1 MTIRALLAA
10 HRPEHADRRS
20 MAARRSSWSSAS
32 RSAGA
37 GAHAANRASRP
48 RGIVRLLAAL
58 GLTAAVLA
66 GCSLDRL
73 ATRTVTDLVSGAGGD
88 DVFASEQDP
97 RLVGDALPFAL
108 KLYELL
114 LSRAPDD
121 PGLQLATGRSFVA
134 YANAFV
140 QRPAE
145 QMPVTEIDLR
155 ISELQRAKLHYL
167 RGRDYLL
174 AGLELR
180 HPGFAALFAYPDGM
194 DQALAMVDAASID
207 YLYWTA
213 AACLGAL
220 STDPFDMQLLV
231 TAPYA
236 AKMLHMVIDWDERYQ
251 GGAAHDILIR
261 YYAGTAAALGGG
273 MERATEHFERAVAA
287 SGDKRTGPYLAMAGV
302 AIGQQ
307 DPELFRSL
315 LGDAL
320 AIELDVAQYRLQNT
334 LDQQYAAWLLDHME
348 DLFVEL

>member
-1 MTIRALLAA
+1 MTAPAALASHA
-10 HRPEHADRRS
+10 HAMTRRPGR
-20 MAARRSSWSSAS
+20 
-32 RSAGA
+32 RSAG
-37 GAHAANRASRP
+37 
-48 RGIVRLLAAL
+48 RLLCVL
-58 GLTAAVLA
+58 GCIAAVLA

-73 ATRTVTDLVSGAGGD
+73 ATRTVTDLVSATGDD

-114 LSRAPDD
+114 LTRARDD
-121 PGLQLATGRSFVA
+121 PGLHLATGRSFVA

-145 QMPVTEIDLR
+145 QMAVTEIDHR

-174 AGLELR
+174 AGLDLR
-180 HPGFAALFAYPDGM
+180 HPGFGALFASPDTM
-194 DQALAMVDAASID
+194 DQALAMMDASSID
-207 YLYWTA
+207 FLYWTA

-220 STDPFDMQLLV
+220 STDPFDMELLV

-236 AKMLHMVIDWDERYQ
+236 AKMLHMVTDWDEGYQ

-261 YYAGTAAALGGG
+261 YYAGTATALGGG
-273 MERATEHFERAVAA
+273 MELAEEHFARAVAA

-302 AIGQQ
+302 AINQQ
-307 DPELFRSL
+307 DAEAFRSL
-315 LGDAL
+315 LDDVL

-334 LDQQYAAWLLDHME
+334 LDQQYAVWLLEHME

>member
-1 MTIRALLAA
+1 MTVRALLAA
-10 HRPEHADRRS
+10 HRPEHADRPS
-20 MAARRSSWSSAS
+20 MAAHRSSWSSAS
-32 RSAGA
+32 RGAGA
-37 GAHAANRASRP
+37 GAPANRVSR
-48 RGIVRLLAAL
+48 RRCIVRLLAAL

-73 ATRTVTDLVSGAGGD
+73 ATRTVTDLVSGEGGD

-194 DQALAMVDAASID
+194 DQALAMVGAASID

-236 AKMLHMVIDWDERYQ
+236 AKMLHMVTDWDERYQ

>member
-1 MTIRALLAA
+1 MTASTAVTGHARAVTRRCPASLQGGRRPFRRRMAQLL
-10 HRPEHADRRS
+10 
-20 MAARRSSWSSAS
+20 
-32 RSAGA
+32 G
-37 GAHAANRASRP
+37 
-48 RGIVRLLAAL
+48 VL
-58 GLTAAVLA
+58 GCITVVLA

-73 ATRTVTDLVSGAGGD
+73 ATRTVTDLVSATGDD

-114 LSRAPDD
+114 LTRAPDD
-121 PGLQLATGRSFVA
+121 AGLHLATGRSFVA

-145 QMPVTEIDLR
+145 QMEVTRIDRR

-180 HPGFAALFAYPDGM
+180 HPGFGDLFASPDTMGR
-194 DQALAMVDAASID
+194 ALAMVDASSID
-207 YLYWTA
+207 FIYWTA

-220 STDPFDMQLLV
+220 STDPFDMELLI

-236 AKMLHMVIDWDERYQ
+236 AEMLDRVIDWDERYQ

-261 YYAGTAAALGGG
+261 YYASTATLLGGS
-273 MERATEHFERAVAA
+273 MERARDHFARAVAA
-287 SGDKRTGPYLAMAGV
+287 SGDKRAGPYLAMAGV
-302 AIGQQ
+302 AISEQ
-307 DPELFRSL
+307 DPDEFRSL
-315 LGDAL
+315 LHHAL
-320 AIELDVAQYRLQNT
+320 AMELDVAQYRLQNT
-334 LDQQYAAWLLDHME
+334 LDQQYAAWLLEHME

>member
-1 MTIRALLAA
+1 MTAFTAVAA
-10 HRPEHADRRS
+10 HARAVIRRPVRR
-20 MAARRSSWSSAS
+20 
-32 RSAGA
+32 
-37 GAHAANRASRP
+37 RA
-48 RGIVRLLAAL
+48 ILLPGML
-58 GLTAAVLA
+58 GCIAVVLA

-73 ATRTVTDLVSGAGGD
+73 ATRTVTDLVSATGDD

-114 LSRAPDD
+114 LNRAPDD
-121 PGLQLATGRSFVA
+121 PGLHLATGRSFVA

-145 QMPVTEIDLR
+145 QMPVTEIDRR

-174 AGLELR
+174 TGIDLH
-180 HPGFAALFAYPDGM
+180 HPGFGALFTSPDTM
-194 DQALAMVDAASID
+194 ERALQMVDASSID
-207 YLYWTA
+207 FMYWTA

-220 STDPFDMQLLV
+220 STDPFDMELLV

-236 AKMLHMVIDWDERYQ
+236 AKMLHMVIDWDDRYQ

-261 YYAGTAAALGGG
+261 YYAGAATALGGS
-273 MERATEHFERAVAA
+273 MERAQEHFTRAVAA
-287 SGDKRTGPYLAMAGV
+287 SGNKRTGPYLAMAGV
-302 AIGQQ
+302 AISQQ
-307 DPELFRSL
+307 DPDTFRSL
-315 LGDAL
+315 LTEAL
-320 AIELDVAQYRLQNT
+320 AVELDVAQYRLQNT
-334 LDQQYAAWLLDHME
+334 LDQQYAAWLLEHME

>member
-1 MTIRALLAA
+1 MTAPAALASHA
-10 HRPEHADRRS
+10 HTKTRRPGR
-20 MAARRSSWSSAS
+20 
-32 RSAGA
+32 RSAG
-37 GAHAANRASRP
+37 
-48 RGIVRLLAAL
+48 RLLCVL
-58 GLTAAVLA
+58 GCIAAVLA

-73 ATRTVTDLVSGAGGD
+73 ATRTVTDLVSATGDD

-108 KLYELL
+108 KLYEILL
-114 LSRAPDD
+114 TRARDD
-121 PGLQLATGRSFVA
+121 PGLHLATGRSFVA

-145 QMPVTEIDLR
+145 QMAVTEIDQR

-174 AGLELR
+174 AGLDLR
-180 HPGFAALFAYPDGM
+180 HPGFGALFASPDTM
-194 DQALAMVDAASID
+194 DRALAMVDASSID
-207 YLYWTA
+207 FMYWTA

-220 STDPFDMQLLV
+220 STDPFDMELLI

-236 AKMLHMVIDWDERYQ
+236 AQMLHTVIGWDEGYQ

-261 YYAGTAAALGGG
+261 YYAGTATALGGG
-273 MERATEHFERAVAA
+273 MELAAEHFARAVAA

-302 AIGQQ
+302 AINQQ
-307 DPELFRSL
+307 DAEAFRSL
-315 LGDAL
+315 LDDAL

-334 LDQQYAAWLLDHME
+334 LDQQYAVWLLEHME

>member
-1 MTIRALLAA
+1 MTVLSALAS
-10 HRPEHADRRS
+10 HARTIFRRTG
-20 MAARRSSWSSAS
+20 RR
-32 RSAGA
+32 G
-37 GAHAANRASRP
+37 G
-48 RGIVRLLAAL
+48 VRLLCAL
-58 GLTAAVLA
+58 GCVAAVLA

-73 ATRTVTDLVSGAGGD
+73 ATRTVTDLVSAQGDD
-88 DVFASEQDP
+88 DVFASESDP

-121 PGLQLATGRSFVA
+121 PGLNLATGRSFVA

-145 QMPVTEIDLR
+145 QMPVTEIDHR

-174 AGLELR
+174 AGLDLR
-180 HPGFAALFAYPDGM
+180 HPGFGALFASPVTM
-194 DQALAMVDAASID
+194 AEALKMVDAASID
-207 YLYWTA
+207 YLYWIA

-220 STDPFDMQLLV
+220 STDPFDMELAV
-231 TAPYA
+231 SAPYA
-236 AKMLHMVIDWDERYQ
+236 AKMLHMVIDWDEHYQ

-261 YYAGTAAALGGG
+261 YYAGTATVLGGG
-273 MERATEHFERAVAA
+273 MERAEEHFARAVAA
-287 SGDKRTGPYLAMAGV
+287 SRGKRTGPYLAMAGV
-302 AIGQQ
+302 AVNRQ
-307 DPELFRSL
+307 DPEQFRNL
-315 LGDAL
+315 LGEAL

-334 LDQQYAAWLLDHME
+334 LDQQYATWLLDHME

>member
-1 MTIRALLAA
+1 MTR
-10 HRPEHADRRS
+10 
-20 MAARRSSWSSAS
+20 
-32 RSAGA
+32 
-37 GAHAANRASRP
+37 RP
-48 RGIVRLLAAL
+48 RRRGAVGLLCLL
-58 GLTAAVLA
+58 GCIAAVLA

-73 ATRTVTDLVSGAGGD
+73 ATRTVSDLVGGQGGD

-121 PGLQLATGRSFVA
+121 PGLHLATGRSFVA

-145 QMPVTEIDLR
+145 QMPVTEIDRR

-174 AGLELR
+174 TGLDLR
-180 HPGFAALFAYPDGM
+180 HPGFGALFASPDDMGE
-194 DQALAMVDAASID
+194 ALAMVDAASID

-220 STDPFDMQLLV
+220 STDPFDMELLV
-231 TAPYA
+231 TASYA
-236 AKMLHMVIDWDERYQ
+236 AKMLHMVIDWDEHYQ

-261 YYAGTAAALGGG
+261 YYAGAATALGRG
-273 MERATEHFERAVAA
+273 MARAEVHFARAVAA

-302 AIGQQ
+302 AVGQQ
-307 DPELFRSL
+307 DPKLFRSL
-315 LGDAL
+315 LGAAL
-320 AIELDVAQYRLQNT
+320 AMELDVAQYRLQNT
-334 LDQQYAAWLLDHME
+334 LDQQYATWLLDHME
-348 DLFVEL
+348 DLFVDL

>member
-1 MTIRALLAA
+1 MTVLAVLGAHSRALI
-10 HRPEHADRRS
+10 RRS
-20 MAARRSSWSSAS
+20 GRR
-32 RSAGA
+32 GA
-37 GAHAANRASRP
+37 
-48 RGIVRLLAAL
+48 VRLLCLL
-58 GLTAAVLA
+58 GCITAVLA

-73 ATRTVTDLVSGAGGD
+73 ATRTVTDLVSGQGGD

-114 LSRAPDD
+114 LARAADD
-121 PGLQLATGRSFVA
+121 PGLHLATGRSFVA

-145 QMPVTEIDLR
+145 QMPVTEIDSR

-167 RGRDYLL
+167 RGRNYLL
-174 AGLELR
+174 AGLDLR
-180 HPGFAALFAYPDGM
+180 HPGFGALFASADHMGE
-194 DQALAMVDAASID
+194 ALAMVDASGID

-213 AACLGAL
+213 VACLGAL
-220 STDPFDMQLLV
+220 STDPFDMELLV

-261 YYAGTAAALGGG
+261 YYAGIAPTFGGG
-273 MERATEHFERAVAA
+273 MERATEHFARAVAA
-287 SGDKRTGPYLAMAGV
+287 SGDQRTGPYLAMAGV
-302 AIGQQ
+302 AVSQQ
-307 DPELFRSL
+307 DAELFRSL
-315 LGDAL
+315 LGQAL
-320 AIELDVAQYRLQNT
+320 AMELDVAQYRLQNT
-334 LDQQYAAWLLDHME
+334 LDQHYATWLLDHME

>member
-1 MTIRALLAA
+1 MTVLAA
-10 HRPEHADRRS
+10 PVLAAIASHSRAMNRRPGRR
-20 MAARRSSWSSAS
+20 
-32 RSAGA
+32 GA
-37 GAHAANRASRP
+37 
-48 RGIVRLLAAL
+48 IRLLCVL
-58 GLTAAVLA
+58 GCIAAVLA

-73 ATRTVTDLVSGAGGD
+73 ATRTVTDMVSATGDD

-114 LSRAPDD
+114 LTRAPDD
-121 PGLQLATGRSFVA
+121 PGLHLATGRSFVA

-145 QMPVTEIDLR
+145 QMAVTEIDHR

-174 AGLELR
+174 AGLDLR
-180 HPGFAALFAYPDGM
+180 HPGFGVLFASPETM
-194 DQALAMVDAASID
+194 ARALDMVDAASID
-207 YLYWTA
+207 FLYWTA

-220 STDPFDMQLLV
+220 TTDPFDMALLI

-236 AKMLHMVIDWDERYQ
+236 AGMLHMVIDWDEDYQ
-251 GGAAHDILIR
+251 GGAAHDILIH
-261 YYAGTAAALGGG
+261 YYAGAAALGGG
-273 MERATEHFERAVAA
+273 LERAKEHFARAVAA

-302 AIGQQ
+302 AVTEQ

-315 LGDAL
+315 LAEAL

-334 LDQQYAAWLLDHME
+334 LDQQYAAWLLEHME

>member
-1 MTIRALLAA
+1 MTALAA
-10 HRPEHADRRS
+10 VTAHVRTVTRRS
-20 MAARRSSWSSAS
+20 HRR
-32 RSAGA
+32 RLIPMLGA
-37 GAHAANRASRP
+37 IGCIA
-48 RGIVRLLAAL
+48 V
-58 GLTAAVLA
+58 VLA

-73 ATRTVTDLVSGAGGD
+73 ATRTVTDLVSATGDD

-114 LSRAPDD
+114 LTRAPDD
-121 PGLQLATGRSFVA
+121 PGLHLATGRSFVA

-145 QMPVTEIDLR
+145 QMDVTAIDHR

-174 AGLELR
+174 AGLDLR
-180 HPGFAALFAYPDGM
+180 HPGFGALFASPDTM
-194 DQALAMVDAASID
+194 QRAMAMVDASSID
-207 YLYWTA
+207 FMYWTA

-220 STDPFDMQLLV
+220 STDPFDMELLI

-236 AKMLHMVIDWDERYQ
+236 ADMLHTVIDWDDRYQ

-261 YYAGTAAALGGG
+261 YYAGTATALGGS
-273 MERATEHFERAVAA
+273 MERAQEHFARAVAA
-287 SGDKRTGPYLAMAGV
+287 SGNKRTGPYLAMAGV
-302 AIGQQ
+302 AVSQQ
-307 DPELFRSL
+307 DPEAFRNL
-315 LGDAL
+315 LTEAL
-320 AIELDVAQYRLQNT
+320 AVGLDVAQYRLQNT
-334 LDQQYAAWLLDHME
+334 LDQQYAAWLLEHME